1 MIAATELQRIA
12 QARLDD
18 AKALLFAGRYDGAT
32 YLCGYAI
39 ELALKFRVCQ
49 ILNWPEFPST
59 RGDFQDYRSF
69 QTHDLDVLLHLSG
82 QEARIKR
89 DHFTEWSIVA
99 EWDPEVRYSVVGRVL
114 QVSSELMVRAADGLL
129 KVL

>member
-1 MIAATELQRIA
+1 MIAVAELQRIA

-18 AKALLFAGRYDGAT
+18 AKALLSAGRFDGAT

-39 ELALKFRVCQ
+39 ELALKFRICQ

-89 DHFTEWSIVA
+89 DQFTEWSIVA
-99 EWDPEVRYSVVGRVL
+99 EWDPEVRYSVVGNVL
-114 QVSSELMVRAADGLL
+114 QATAESMVRAAEGLL
-129 KVL
+129 KIL